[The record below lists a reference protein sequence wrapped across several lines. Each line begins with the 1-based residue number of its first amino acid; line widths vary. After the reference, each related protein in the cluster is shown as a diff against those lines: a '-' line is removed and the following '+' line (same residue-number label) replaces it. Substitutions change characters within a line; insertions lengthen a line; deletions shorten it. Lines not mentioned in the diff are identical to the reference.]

1 MYQALA
7 DIVVTVHFAFI
18 IFVMVGGL
26 LVLRWPRVAWLHLS
40 AVLWGALVELM
51 HWTCPLTPLEN
62 YLRERAGG
70 VAYEDDFIMRY
81 LLPVI
86 YPDQLTP
93 ALQTLFGV
101 MVIAVNGLIY
111 YGVLR
116 RRGRKIS
123 WLAERLTPSP
133 LIPRPASY
141 STLKRRFS
149 IRSNTPR
156 IF

>member
-18 IFVMVGGL
+18 VFVMAGGL
-26 LVLRWPRVAWLHLS
+26 LVLKWSRVAWLHLP

-51 HWTCPLTPLEN
+51 HWSCPLTPLEN
-62 YLRERAGG
+62 YLRERAGA
-70 VAYEDDFIMRY
+70 VAYEGDFIMRY

-111 YGVLR
+111 FVVLR
-116 RRGRKIS
+116 GRGRKTAG
-123 WLAERLTPSP
+123 LL
-133 LIPRPASY
+133 
-141 STLKRRFS
+141 
-149 IRSNTPR
+149 ND
-156 IF
+156 